1 MKRSVILLL
10 FVVLATQ
17 VFAQGRYITRNG
29 HAKIFSTTVAE
40 DITAHNYSVT
50 STITPETGEMVFSV
64 PVQSFEFEKSL
75 MQRHFNQS
83 RFMDSDTYPRITFRG
98 QIDNLQDVQWDQ
110 NGTYNV
116 TVKGDLTI
124 RDVTQ
129 TITEKGTIEVK
140 DGKLS
145 AISVFIVKDVTS
157 YNVGKPSG
165 RRSNNVA
172 DNIEVTFQGSYEK
185 E

>member
-1 MKRSVILLL
+1 MKRSVVLLV
-10 FVVLATQ
+10 FVVLASH

-29 HAKIFSTTVAE
+29 HAQIFSTTVAE
-40 DITAHNYSVT
+40 DITAQNYSVT
-50 STITPETGEMVFSV
+50 STIEPTKGEMVFSV

-98 QIDNLQDVQWDQ
+98 TIVNLQDVHWDQ

-124 RDVTQ
+124 RDVTKS
-129 TITEKGTIEVK
+129 ITENGTIEVK
-140 DGKLS
+140 DGKLT
-145 AISVFIVKDVTS
+145 ANSVFIVKDITS

-172 DNIEVTFQGSYEK
+172 DNIEITFKGTYEK